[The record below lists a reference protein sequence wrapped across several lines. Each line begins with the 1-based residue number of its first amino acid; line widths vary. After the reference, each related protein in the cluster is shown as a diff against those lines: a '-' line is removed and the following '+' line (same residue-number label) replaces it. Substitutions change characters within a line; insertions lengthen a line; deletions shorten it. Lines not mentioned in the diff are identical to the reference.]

1 MEILLGDL
9 FLTSNWQFFKSSDA
23 SGPPWPSLCWMMI
36 THLTFKLVPL
46 DAAFVQ
52 LPEYIVKLHNH
63 FIHFT
68 LTLTTGTLTAFC
80 LDVLQSTTLFFQ
92 PFYFFQSLPIL
103 RDHMIDLALKAGRA
117 WLTTLSIHFQANTI
131 RVPKKYCP
139 SGPACERKRYLKI
152 VVIDT
157 ASEHEED
164 LRNKSIQEKK
174 TNH

>member
-1 MEILLGDL
+1 MA
-9 FLTSNWQFFKSSDA
+9 A
-23 SGPPWPSLCWMMI
+23 SV
-36 THLTFKLVPL
+36 TK
-46 DAAFVQ
+46 
-52 LPEYIVKLHNH
+52 
-63 FIHFT
+63 
-68 LTLTTGTLTAFC
+68 
-80 LDVLQSTTLFFQ
+80 
-92 PFYFFQSLPIL
+92 
-103 RDHMIDLALKAGRA
+103 DLALKAGRA